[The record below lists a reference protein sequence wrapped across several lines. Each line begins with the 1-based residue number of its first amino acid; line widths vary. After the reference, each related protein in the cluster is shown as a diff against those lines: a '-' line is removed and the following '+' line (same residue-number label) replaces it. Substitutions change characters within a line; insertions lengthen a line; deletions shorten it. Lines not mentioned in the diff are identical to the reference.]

1 MAESGETPLLRRLV
15 GDALRGYRTDQ
26 GRTLRDVAAAA
37 RVSVPYL
44 SEVERGRKEAS
55 SEVLAAVCKGLDVR
69 LSDLLEQVRR
79 ELVARENARPAG
91 LGFVP
96 GQPLRAVRVAAPV
109 GSPVPVGAPVPVGT
123 QLPAGAEDPADPPVP
138 VGAQAPTDAQE
149 TDEPRATQ
157 PATGPT
163 CLADGPLLTTVGRPR
178 RARRRPG
185 QGRPDSLPAGPPQ
198 VAVHP
203 TNGLTAFVA

>member
-79 ELVARENARPAG
+79 ELVARESARPAG

-109 GSPVPVGAPVPVGT
+109 GAPVPVGA
-123 QLPAGAEDPADPPVP
+123 QQPAGAGDPADAPVP
-138 VGAQAPTDAQE
+138 VGAQAPTDPQE
-149 TDEPRATQ
+149 TDEPRAAR

-185 QGRPDSLPAGPPQ
+185 QGRPDSPPASQ
-198 VAVHP
+198 SRAAVIP
-203 TNGLTAFVA
+203 TIGLTSIVA